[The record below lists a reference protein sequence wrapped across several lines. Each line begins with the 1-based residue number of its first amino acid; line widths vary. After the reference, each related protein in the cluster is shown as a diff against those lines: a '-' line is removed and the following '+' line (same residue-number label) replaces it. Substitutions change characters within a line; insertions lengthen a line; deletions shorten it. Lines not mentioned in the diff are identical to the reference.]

1 MRASGRVAREARSD
15 ATQGG
20 ARAEP
25 LAPPR
30 LRSDGN
36 PGGKSSDER
45 ACHLDRQG
53 DEVQESARLLTSGQ
67 KCALIGHPFL
77 QGCLMRFNDILK
89 SKRVWAVIGTIAVV
103 VLKDRTSL
111 SEQQILEIVALVSAL
126 VVGDSLRPV
135 APPDE
140 VAK

>member
-1 MRASGRVAREARSD
+1 
-15 ATQGG
+15 
-20 ARAEP
+20 
-25 LAPPR
+25 
-30 LRSDGN
+30 
-36 PGGKSSDER
+36 
-45 ACHLDRQG
+45 
-53 DEVQESARLLTSGQ
+53 
-67 KCALIGHPFL
+67 
-77 QGCLMRFNDILK
+77 MRFNDVLK

-135 APPDE
+135 APKPDE

>member
-1 MRASGRVAREARSD
+1 
-15 ATQGG
+15 
-20 ARAEP
+20 
-25 LAPPR
+25 
-30 LRSDGN
+30 
-36 PGGKSSDER
+36 
-45 ACHLDRQG
+45 
-53 DEVQESARLLTSGQ
+53 
-67 KCALIGHPFL
+67 
-77 QGCLMRFNDILK
+77 MRFNEVLK

-135 APPDE
+135 APKPEE

>member
-1 MRASGRVAREARSD
+1 
-15 ATQGG
+15 
-20 ARAEP
+20 
-25 LAPPR
+25 
-30 LRSDGN
+30 
-36 PGGKSSDER
+36 
-45 ACHLDRQG
+45 
-53 DEVQESARLLTSGQ
+53 
-67 KCALIGHPFL
+67 
-77 QGCLMRFNDILK
+77 MRFNDILK

-103 VLKDRTSL
+103 VLKDRTSF

>member
-1 MRASGRVAREARSD
+1 M
-15 ATQGG
+15 
-20 ARAEP
+20 
-25 LAPPR
+25 
-30 LRSDGN
+30 
-36 PGGKSSDER
+36 
-45 ACHLDRQG
+45 C
-53 DEVQESARLLTSGQ
+53 
-67 KCALIGHPFL
+67 
-77 QGCLMRFNDILK
+77 FNDVLK

-135 APPDE
+135 APKPDE

>member
-1 MRASGRVAREARSD
+1 MAEKNPFQRPKTDYDRGIHFYR
-15 ATQGG
+15 G
-20 ARAEP
+20 A
-25 LAPPR
+25 
-30 LRSDGN
+30 
-36 PGGKSSDER
+36 
-45 ACHLDRQG
+45 
-53 DEVQESARLLTSGQ
+53 
-67 KCALIGHPFL
+67 F
-77 QGCLMRFNDILK
+77 MRFNEVLK

-135 APPDE
+135 APKPDE

>member
-1 MRASGRVAREARSD
+1 
-15 ATQGG
+15 
-20 ARAEP
+20 
-25 LAPPR
+25 
-30 LRSDGN
+30 
-36 PGGKSSDER
+36 
-45 ACHLDRQG
+45 
-53 DEVQESARLLTSGQ
+53 
-67 KCALIGHPFL
+67 
-77 QGCLMRFNDILK
+77 MRFNDILK

-135 APPDE
+135 APKPEE

>member
-1 MRASGRVAREARSD
+1 
-15 ATQGG
+15 
-20 ARAEP
+20 
-25 LAPPR
+25 
-30 LRSDGN
+30 
-36 PGGKSSDER
+36 
-45 ACHLDRQG
+45 
-53 DEVQESARLLTSGQ
+53 
-67 KCALIGHPFL
+67 
-77 QGCLMRFNDILK
+77 MRFNDVLK

-135 APPDE
+135 APKLDE

>member
-1 MRASGRVAREARSD
+1 
-15 ATQGG
+15 
-20 ARAEP
+20 
-25 LAPPR
+25 
-30 LRSDGN
+30 
-36 PGGKSSDER
+36 
-45 ACHLDRQG
+45 
-53 DEVQESARLLTSGQ
+53 
-67 KCALIGHPFL
+67 
-77 QGCLMRFNDILK
+77 MRFNDILK

-135 APPDE
+135 EPKPDE

>member
-1 MRASGRVAREARSD
+1 
-15 ATQGG
+15 
-20 ARAEP
+20 
-25 LAPPR
+25 
-30 LRSDGN
+30 
-36 PGGKSSDER
+36 
-45 ACHLDRQG
+45 
-53 DEVQESARLLTSGQ
+53 
-67 KCALIGHPFL
+67 
-77 QGCLMRFNDILK
+77 MRFNDVLK

-135 APPDE
+135 APKPEE